1 MEAIAPA
8 VSARVEQPHQMR
20 WLPSQC
26 AEIASFVVVADGA
39 SPGKIIRFR
48 RTTVFA
54 ADNMVH
60 LAAPERILLVDQTIL
75 ADMVRPLSDETA
87 QPLANLPAHGPAV
100 RGRGPWLAA
109 SDALS

>member
-1 MEAIAPA
+1 P
-8 VSARVEQPHQMR
+8 
-20 WLPSQC
+20 
-26 AEIASFVVVADGA
+26 DGA

-109 SDALS
+109 SDALSLYSGPTRPSRQAEAAPLSAALPNPRRAAAPLRRG